1 MNAPGLVAARS
12 PAFGVVAPF
21 FLAAPLGLVAAG
33 LLLLTADD
41 SVLAGINVPRTVAI
55 THAAVIGWLTT
66 AIMAATYQLG
76 SAVLGGRLLSERL
89 ARVQF
94 VVHAGAVALFVWS
107 LLGWHVTWMS
117 AAGVCVVIS
126 FILFLVNAVPAV
138 VTARSRELPRAY
150 FAVALGFLV
159 VTAAFGITWVGTLEH
174 LWFPVTLGRLGGHA
188 HLGLIGWLAIVIMG
202 SSYQLVPMFNIVKRR
217 QQRFGRIALIVTAT
231 AALVAGIGL
240 MFDPPRAVR
249 VAFAVALAA
258 GPALWTVDVVQLLR
272 ARFRRKMDIQGH
284 ATFVSLGFLVAALVL
299 GIAVAWG
306 SPVLGREDAARW
318 QLAYG
323 ITAIGGWAG
332 LTLLGNSYKIVPFLV
347 WYHRYRERAGFGP
360 VPMIADLYNDRLAHA
375 VLVLHG
381 AAVAVAAS
389 GALAGNLSVLR
400 TGGALLALS
409 GATHAATLAHTVFAP
424 HAARSAPLAPAQEA
438 TS

>member
-1 MNAPGLVAARS
+1 MNAPGLVTSRS
-12 PAFGVVAPF
+12 PSFGVVAPF
-21 FLAAPLGLVAAG
+21 FLAAPFGLLAAG
-33 LLLLTADD
+33 LLLLTSD
-41 SVLAGINVPRTVAI
+41 SSVFAAINVPRTVAV

-66 AIMAATYQLG
+66 AIMAAIYQLG
-76 SAVLGGRLLSERL
+76 PAVFGGRLVSERL

-94 VVHAGAVALFVWS
+94 VIHIASVALFVWALQRWDVS
-107 LLGWHVTWMS
+107 WMS
-117 AAGVCVVIS
+117 AAGVGVVLS
-126 FILFLVNAVPAV
+126 FILFLVNAVPAI
-138 VTARSRELPRAY
+138 VTAQSRELPRAY
-150 FAVALGFLV
+150 IAVALGFLV
-159 VTAAFGITWVGTLEH
+159 VTAGFGITWAGTLEH

-217 QQRFGRIALIVTAT
+217 QQRFGRLALIVTAT

-249 VAFAVALAA
+249 VLFAVALAA
-258 GPALWTVDVVQLLR
+258 GPALWGFDIFQLLR
-272 ARFRRKMDIQGH
+272 ARFRRRMDVQGH
-284 ATFVSLGFLVAALVL
+284 AAFASLGFLAVALAL

-323 ITAIGGWAG
+323 ITAVGGWAG

-347 WYHRYRERAGFGP
+347 WFHRYRERAGTGP
-360 VPMIADLYNDRLAHA
+360 VPMIADIYSDRLAHA
-375 VLVLHG
+375 MLVLHG
-381 AAVAVAAS
+381 AAVAIAAS
-389 GALAGNLSVLR
+389 GALAGNLGILR
-400 TGGALLALS
+400 TGAALLALS
-409 GATHAATLAHTVFAP
+409 GAAHAATLAHIVFAQ
-424 HAARSAPLAPAQEA
+424 HAPSAPPLPAAQEA